1 MFNLNDV
8 LLLSRRASWL
18 QMCKSWAGLW
28 GVAWKDWSWTT
39 EEGESVDLRQ
49 MLPAAALRCSS
60 ASIGSAR
67 LAPGWAE
74 LSAEPCHLI
83 VESSPRSHPCS
94 YSPHF
99 ARWSPPVGLQE
110 PNQEPGPWYQHL
122 VPQSGPLGDIPL
134 HQCHGPT
141 WWCAARR
148 TQNPQCSA
156 SEEPAPELRASAV
169 ARQQASGGLLET
181 SYPQSQ
187 ESAPFS
193 SWGLLLMML
202 KTWLT
207 LGVKDLGFYLWRWGS
222 RVLPRRCGTFGWTFF
237 FILLRKGEALHD
249 GTHLRVLHGE
259 GAKPGR
265 PLLDRAPV
273 AILAIIALQ
282 IITGTGRAEL
292 ICIQDHAAAVTE
304 AVRLD
309 VGQVEL
315 SAAGDF
321 NRYRVRDLQ
330 LVLGVPFGA
339 PVEVEETPSHA
350 HLIQASELSC
360 WHPFP
365 PVSLVFFLLPDAI
378 LLLVFFHQ
386 VEHTVPKISL
396 RSTTEAPMFSQVS
409 DFSIQR
415 QSGFCTSRMD

>member
-74 LSAEPCHLI
+74 LSAEPCRLI

-99 ARWSPPVGLQE
+99 ARWSPPVVSRNQTKSQVLGTSTWFRKVDHSAIYPSISATVQHGGAPQGE
-110 PNQEPGPWYQHL
+110 PKIPSVPPLKNQLPNFGRLRWHDNRQAEVCWKRLIHNLRNLHL
-122 VPQSGPLGDIPL
+122 FFQLRAVADDVEDLAYVGGQRSWFLPVEMGQPSSAQKVWNLRMDFL
-134 HQCHGPT
+134 LYSSEK
-141 WWCAARR
+141 RR
-148 TQNPQCSA
+148 SA
-156 SEEPAPELRASAV
+156 SWWNPFASSAWRGSQTWPPAPWQS
-169 ARQQASGGLLET
+169 SGGH
-181 SYPQSQ
+181 
-187 ESAPFS
+187 
-193 SWGLLLMML
+193 
-202 KTWLT
+202 
-207 LGVKDLGFYLWRWGS
+207 LG
-222 RVLPRRCGTFGWTFF
+222 
-237 FILLRKGEALHD
+237 HN
-249 GTHLRVLHGE
+249 
-259 GAKPGR
+259 R
-265 PLLDRAPV
+265 PSDHHW
-273 AILAIIALQ
+273 
-282 IITGTGRAEL
+282 TGRAEL

-386 VEHTVPKISL
+386 VEHTVPKL
-396 RSTTEAPMFSQVS
+396 VYVPLQKHQCFHK
-409 DFSIQR
+409 
-415 QSGFCTSRMD
+415 